1 MAVFTR
7 LNKDQINNF
16 LSYYSIGEL
25 DEYFDIVEG
34 IENTNYKIICN
45 QKPYILT
52 IFEKRVNKDDL
63 PFFMDLKIYLNQN
76 NFFCPKPITDNSGN
90 IINSI
95 QNKKAVIIS
104 YIEGNKKSS
113 SGKEE
118 CKEMGKMLGKFHNI
132 TNNFNKK
139 RINTLGLNEW
149 KQIFIK
155 CKSEDKNE
163 FKEIYNNLEKELIFI
178 ENNWPINLPKG
189 IIHADLFKDNI
200 FFLDNKIS
208 GVIDFYFSCYD
219 FYLYDIS
226 IVINE
231 WCFEKKEKL
240 FNKNFFD
247 AFISNYDSQ
256 RKLLEEE
263 ISSFNI
269 LLRAAAVR
277 ILVTRLHDFIFH
289 PNDAVVIKKDPIE
302 YFKILRWHQENSVFQ
317 L

>member
-1 MAVFTR
+1 M
-7 LNKDQINNF
+7 N
-16 LSYYSIGEL
+16 
-25 DEYFDIVEG
+25 
-34 IENTNYKIICN
+34 
-45 QKPYILT
+45 
-52 IFEKRVNKDDL
+52 
-63 PFFMDLKIYLNQN
+63 
-76 NFFCPKPITDNSGN
+76 
-90 IINSI
+90 
-95 QNKKAVIIS
+95 
-104 YIEGNKKSS
+104 GNKFLQNV
-113 SGKEE
+113 
-118 CKEMGKMLGKFHNI
+118 KMKI
-132 TNNFNKK
+132 KK
-139 RINTLGLNEW
+139 
-149 KQIFIK
+149 K
-155 CKSEDKNE
+155 
-163 FKEIYNNLEKELIFI
+163 FKEIYDNLEKELIFI

-247 AFISNYDSQ
+247 AFISNYNSQ

-302 YFKILRWHQENSVFQ
+302 YFKILKWHQENSVFQ